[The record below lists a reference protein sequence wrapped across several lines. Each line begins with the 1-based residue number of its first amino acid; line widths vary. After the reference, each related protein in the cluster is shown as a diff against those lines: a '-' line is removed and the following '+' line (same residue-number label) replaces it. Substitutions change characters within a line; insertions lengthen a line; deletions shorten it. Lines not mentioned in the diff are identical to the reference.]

1 MQNQAIFELCTDDN
15 KSKYSS
21 NHKKKKKNYEKIYT
35 KQMST
40 ATTTTEFLNKIPDRR
55 KISNEQFNL
64 FEAEIYFDVS

>member
-1 MQNQAIFELCTDDN
+1 
-15 KSKYSS
+15 
-21 NHKKKKKNYEKIYT
+21 
-35 KQMST
+35 MST